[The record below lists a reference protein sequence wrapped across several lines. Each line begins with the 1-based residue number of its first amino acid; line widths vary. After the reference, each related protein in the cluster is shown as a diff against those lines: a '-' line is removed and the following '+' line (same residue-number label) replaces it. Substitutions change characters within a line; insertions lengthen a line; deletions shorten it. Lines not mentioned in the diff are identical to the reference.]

1 MKRCYKCGEEKALCE
16 FSKNKL
22 KKDGL
27 NSRCRAC
34 NKAYFKAYRA
44 ANKEKVAQRAKAYQQ
59 ANKDKIA
66 QRKKAYREANKEKF
80 AKRDKAYRQA
90 NKDKIAERNKAYQQ
104 ANKEKFAK
112 RNKAYQQANKE
123 KIAEQRKAYRQANKE
138 KIAEQN
144 KAYTQANKDKRSV
157 YQKKRRAT
165 DPAFKIKNGISKSVW
180 KALKKQG
187 KTKGGSTFSALPYT
201 SQDLAEHLEKQ
212 FDEKMNWD
220 NYGTYWH
227 LDHIYPQSLLPY
239 DNLAHPNFQKCW
251 ALDNLQPLE
260 AIENLKKGNR
270 VL

>member
-1 MKRCYKCGEEKALCE
+1 MTTKRCSKCGEEKALCE
-16 FSKNKL
+16 FSKNKST
-22 KKDGL
+22 KDGL
-27 NSRCRAC
+27 RSLCKTC
-34 NKAYFKAYRA
+34 
-44 ANKEKVAQRAKAYQQ
+44 
-59 ANKDKIA
+59 
-66 QRKKAYREANKEKF
+66 
-80 AKRDKAYRQA
+80 DKAY
-90 NKDKIAERNKAYQQ
+90 K
-104 ANKEKFAK
+104 
-112 RNKAYQQANKE
+112 QANKE

-144 KAYTQANKDKRSV
+144 KTYTQANKDKRSV

-187 KTKGGSTFSALPYT
+187 KTKGGSTFSALPYAP
-201 SQDLAEHLEKQ
+201 QDLVEHLEKQ

-239 DNLAHPNFQKCW
+239 DSLEHPNFQKCW

>member
-1 MKRCYKCGEEKALCE
+1 MTMKRCYKCGEEKALCE
-16 FSKNKL
+16 FSKSKSR
-22 KKDGL
+22 KDGL
-27 NSRCRAC
+27 NSLCKAC
-34 NKAYFKAYRA
+34 VKAYYE
-44 ANKEKVAQRAKAYQQ
+44 ANKEKIAERYKAYQQ

-66 QRKKAYREANKEKF
+66 
-80 AKRDKAYRQA
+80 
-90 NKDKIAERNKAYQQ
+90 
-104 ANKEKFAK
+104 K
-112 RNKAYQQANKE
+112 RNKAYQQTKKE

-165 DPAFKIKNGISKSVW
+165 DPVFKMKSRVGSSVR

-201 SQDLAEHLEKQ
+201 PQDLVEHLEKQ
-212 FDEKMNWD
+212 FEEKMNWD

-227 LDHIYPQSLLPY
+227 LDHIYPQSLLPF

-260 AIENLKKGNR
+260 AIENIKKGNR
-270 VL
+270 VLRQRS

>member
-1 MKRCYKCGEEKALCE
+1 MTMKRCYKCGEEKALCE
-16 FSKNKL
+16 FSKSKSR
-22 KKDGL
+22 KDGL
-27 NSRCRAC
+27 NSLCKAC
-34 NKAYFKAYRA
+34 VKAYYE
-44 ANKEKVAQRAKAYQQ
+44 ANKEKIAERYKAYQQ

-66 QRKKAYREANKEKF
+66 
-80 AKRDKAYRQA
+80 
-90 NKDKIAERNKAYQQ
+90 
-104 ANKEKFAK
+104 K
-112 RNKAYQQANKE
+112 RNKAYQQTKKE

-165 DPAFKIKNGISKSVW
+165 DPVFKMKSRVGSSVR
-180 KALKKQG
+180 KALKNQG
-187 KTKGGSTFSALPYT
+187 KTKGGSTFSALPYAP
-201 SQDLAEHLEKQ
+201 QDLVEHLEKQ

-227 LDHIYPQSLLPY
+227 LDHIYPQSLLPF

-260 AIENLKKGNR
+260 AIENIKKGNR
-270 VL
+270 VLRQRS

>member
-1 MKRCYKCGEEKALCE
+1 MTTKRCSKCGEEKALCE
-16 FSKNKL
+16 FSKNKST
-22 KKDGL
+22 KDGL
-27 NSRCRAC
+27 RSLCKTC
-34 NKAYFKAYRA
+34 
-44 ANKEKVAQRAKAYQQ
+44 
-59 ANKDKIA
+59 
-66 QRKKAYREANKEKF
+66 
-80 AKRDKAYRQA
+80 DKAY
-90 NKDKIAERNKAYQQ
+90 K
-104 ANKEKFAK
+104 
-112 RNKAYQQANKE
+112 QANKE
-123 KIAEQRKAYRQANKE
+123 KIAEQRKAYRQENKE

-144 KAYTQANKDKRSV
+144 KAYYEENKDKIAE
-157 YQKKRRAT
+157 QKAANEKKRMAN
-165 DPAFKIKNGISKSVW
+165 DPAFKMKKRIGSSVY

-187 KTKGGSTFSALPYT
+187 KTKGGSTFSALPYAP
-201 SQDLAEHLEKQ
+201 QDLVEHLEKQ

>member
-16 FSKNKL
+16 FCKSKSR
-22 KKDGL
+22 KDGL
-27 NSRCRAC
+27 DSRCRAC
-34 NKAYFKAYRA
+34 VKAYRQ
-44 ANKEKVAQRAKAYQQ
+44 ANKEKITEKNKAY
-59 ANKDKIA
+59 
-66 QRKKAYREANKEKF
+66 YE
-80 AKRDKAYRQA
+80 A
-90 NKDKIAERNKAYQQ
+90 NKDKIAERSKTY
-104 ANKEKFAK
+104 
-112 RNKAYQQANKE
+112 RQANKE
-123 KIAEQRKAYRQANKE
+123 KIAKRDKAYREANKE

-144 KAYTQANKDKRSV
+144 KAYKQANKDKRNA
-157 YQKKRRAT
+157 QRKKRRAT
-165 DPAFKIKNGISKSVW
+165 DPAFKMKKGISSSVR
-180 KALKKQG
+180 KALKNQG
-187 KTKGGSTFSALPYT
+187 KTKGGSTFSALPYAP
-201 SQDLAEHLEKQ
+201 QDLVEHLEKQ

>member
-16 FSKNKL
+16 FSKNKSR
-22 KKDGL
+22 KDGL

-34 NKAYFKAYRA
+34 NKAY
-44 ANKEKVAQRAKAYQQ
+44 NQ
-59 ANKDKIA
+59 
-66 QRKKAYREANKEKF
+66 ANKEKF
-80 AKRDKAYRQA
+80 AKRD
-90 NKDKIAERNKAYQQ
+90 
-104 ANKEKFAK
+104 
-112 RNKAYQQANKE
+112 KAYQQANKE
-123 KIAEQRKAYRQANKE
+123 KIAEQRKAYRQANKD
-138 KIAEQN
+138 KIAEKN

-165 DPAFKIKNGISKSVW
+165 DPVFKMKSRVGSSVR
-180 KALKKQG
+180 KALKNQG
-187 KTKGGSTFSALPYT
+187 KTKGGSTFSALPYAP
-201 SQDLAEHLEKQ
+201 QDLVEHLEKQ

>member
-1 MKRCYKCGEEKALCE
+1 MTMKRCYKCGEEKALCE
-16 FSKNKL
+16 FSKSKSR
-22 KKDGL
+22 KDGL
-27 NSRCRAC
+27 NSLCRAC
-34 NKAYFKAYRA
+34 VKAYY
-44 ANKEKVAQRAKAYQQ
+44 
-59 ANKDKIA
+59 
-66 QRKKAYREANKEKF
+66 EANKEKI
-80 AKRDKAYRQA
+80 AERHKAYRQA
-90 NKDKIAERNKAYQQ
+90 NKDKIA
-104 ANKEKFAK
+104 K
-112 RNKAYQQANKE
+112 RNKAYQQTKKE

-165 DPAFKIKNGISKSVW
+165 DPVFKMKSRVGSSVR
-180 KALKKQG
+180 KALKNQG

-201 SQDLAEHLEKQ
+201 PSDLAEHLERQ

-227 LDHIYPQSLLPY
+227 VDHIYPQSLLPY